1 MEYIEDEFTDAL
13 IEHFENVNIMKER
26 EILTE
31 HEKEQ
36 ARQTALEVIKTILTL
51 GLTHLYRWI
60 ASLIKK

>member
-1 MEYIEDEFTDAL
+1 MEYREDEFTDCL
-13 IEHFENVNIMKER
+13 IEYFETMTMKER